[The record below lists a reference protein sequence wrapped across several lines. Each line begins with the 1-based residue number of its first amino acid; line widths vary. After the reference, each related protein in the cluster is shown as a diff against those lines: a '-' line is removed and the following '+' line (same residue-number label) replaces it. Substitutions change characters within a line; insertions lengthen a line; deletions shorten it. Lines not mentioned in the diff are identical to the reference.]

1 MQNDKKSYCPVTFAL
16 LLCTAACSINP
27 VTFESEFN
35 VVSETKEVNIGR
47 GADPQ
52 IIQRFGYYRNP
63 ALQNY
68 VDGVGQKLARVCRR
82 NDHCLSFHRA

>member
-1 MQNDKKSYCPVTFAL
+1 MVKTGNALIVFAL

-27 VTFESEFN
+27 TTFESEFN

-52 IIQRFGYYRNP
+52 PHIGRP
-63 ALQNY
+63 TQN
-68 VDGVGQKLARVCRR
+68 R
-82 NDHCLSFHRA
+82 HRHRHA